1 MSQVTLSRVSRARAV
16 RARRVLSRLALVC
29 LGLLAAGA
37 LTGPPSGAR
46 AQDGGE
52 PVVTA
57 RLFAPITGEPIAVE
71 PTDDNDENLRL
82 RGPIADALAAQG
94 RVVATTGAAPLLL
107 RYSTDRP
114 TNSVMQ
120 QVGPADRN
128 NAPGALPMRDDGFG
142 GSVPLDTQKPT
153 AARRVEAHAVR
164 YRLQATLEGRGTGQV
179 LWRGEA
185 VGGTHVNQNDEA
197 RLGRELAAALMAEFG
212 RTHQP

>member
-1 MSQVTLSRVSRARAV
+1 MSQLTLSRVVPTHR
-16 RARRVLSRLALVC
+16 ALVC
-29 LGLLAAGA
+29 LGLLVAGA

-46 AQDGGE
+46 AQGNGE

-57 RLFAPITGEPIAVE
+57 RLFAPIAAEPIAVE

-94 RVVATTGAAPLLL
+94 RAIATTGAAPLLL

-128 NAPGALPMRDDGFG
+128 NAPGALPMRDDAFG
-142 GSVPLDTQKPT
+142 GSVALDTQKPT
-153 AARRVEAHAVR
+153 AARRVETHAIR

-185 VGGTHVNQNDEA
+185 VGDVRVNQNDEA

-212 RTHQP
+212 RTRQP